1 MGSLKDVVVQRET
14 VKTTGGDFTVGPLTA
29 SAILAIYV
37 AHRGG
42 LQSIFEAYKSGKNP
56 AGVLVDII
64 ATFPDIA
71 AEVIAR
77 AAEGDKCSEADIAV
91 ARTLDFGA
99 QLDAIEKVGT
109 LTVSSAGGLG
119 NLASLVERLAGNLNA
134 TMAQQGSLSPDGSM
148 TSASSAPSS

>member
-1 MGSLKDVVVQRET
+1 MGSLKDVVVKRET
-14 VKTTGGDFTVGPLTA
+14 VKTAGGDFTVGPLTA
-29 SAILAIYV
+29 SDILAIYV

-42 LQSIFEAYKSGKNP
+42 LQSIFDAYKSGKDP
-56 AGVLVDII
+56 AGIIIDII

-77 AAEGDKCSEADIAV
+77 AADGDECDEATITT

-99 QLDAIEKVGT
+99 QLDAIEKVGA
-109 LTVSSAGGLG
+109 LTVSSVGGLG
-119 NLASLVERLAGNLNA
+119 NLAALVERLAGSLNA
-134 TMAQQGSLSPDGSM
+134 TMAQQESLSPDGSK